1 MIRISKTEAAKLGLT
16 TKKPLRIDR
25 KAKAFPTAGC
35 WHQVEKFGSF
45 TKLVCRLPFPNSD
58 NTHWRHARGRTYISA
73 DGKAFRLAVAYVM
86 HGCQSL
92 GAARLRVVVTLYPPD
107 ERRRDIGNFDKALF
121 DALTHAGVWD
131 DDSQID
137 DQRFLRG
144 QVGKPG
150 FVIVEVET
158 I

>member
-1 MIRISKTEAAKLGLT
+1 MIKLSKTEAAKLGLA

-25 KAKAFPTAGC
+25 EAREFPTAGC

-45 TKLVCRLPFPNSD
+45 TKLVCRLPFPPSVNVA
-58 NTHWRHARGRTYISA
+58 WRTYRNVTTLSK
-73 DGKAFRLAVAYVM
+73 DGKAFREAVAHVLR
-86 HGCQSL
+86 GCTSL
-92 GAARLRVVVTLYPPD
+92 GSARLRVVVTLYPPD
-107 ERRRDIGNFDKALF
+107 KRRRDIGNFDKALF
-121 DALTHAGVWD
+121 DALTCAGVWD

-144 QVGKPG
+144 EVGKPG